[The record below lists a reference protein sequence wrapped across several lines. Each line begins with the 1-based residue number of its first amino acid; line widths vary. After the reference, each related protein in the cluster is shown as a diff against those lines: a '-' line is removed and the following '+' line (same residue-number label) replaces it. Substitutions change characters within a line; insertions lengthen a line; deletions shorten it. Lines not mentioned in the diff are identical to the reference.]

1 MATRASEAKKYRDN
15 AEKYCENPEMIARDL
30 NEALAKEDPTLFL
43 RTMGNVIRAQ
53 NVVALSKEVG
63 LNRTG
68 LYNRF
73 KRDKDPKLGGILKLL
88 SVLGVELV
96 VKPRAFAPAKRPRRK
111 T

>member
-1 MATRASEAKKYRDN
+1 MATRASEAKRYREN
-15 AEKYCENPEMIARDL
+15 AEKYCDNPEMIAQHL
-30 NEALAKEDPTLFL
+30 NEGLATEDVTVFL
-43 RTMGNVIRAQ
+43 RAMGNVIRAQ

-63 LNRTG
+63 LSRTG

-96 VKPRAFAPAKRPRRK
+96 VKPRMPPPAKRPRRK
-111 T
+111 P